1 VTDARVLVIGG
12 GFSGA
17 MTAAHLAGSG
27 VDVQVIEPGVLGRGL
42 AYAATPYPLLL
53 NTPVS
58 AMSALRDV
66 PRHFETWLERHDA
79 RLAADAAAPPTAGA
93 IAPGPVGGELPHRRG
108 DEFVPRA
115 LYGDYL
121 EHTISDVSRG
131 GLDVVRARATSLD
144 RSATGFTVRC
154 DDGRTLTAPSVVLAL
169 GNAPPRRPPA
179 VASLASGDER
189 YQADPYRAIAAIEP
203 TDPVA
208 ILGTGLTA
216 LDVLAALRAR
226 GHRGRIVCVSRRG
239 LVPIAHGAR
248 PLTSFSV
255 PRELVRQPRLHALL
269 SWWRERLERSAPVV
283 GGRSQG
289 MRSAGAAGGATG
301 QARRGFDAAVCEVAL
316 IAALRPFLP
325 TIWRRLPLADRARF
339 QRHIRPR
346 WDVIRH
352 RAPPAV
358 RAAVDTGLAAGSL
371 EILAGR
377 LATVASTAAGLRCEI
392 AAADGQTVVREARW
406 LVNCTGPERDV
417 RRLTSPL
424 VRSLLDRRLIAPD
437 PLGLGVLTGPSGQL
451 IGEDGFIPDAFVVGP
466 WRMADLWEATA
477 VPELRYHVA
486 DTAATI
492 AGPLAL
498 DTELQQVG

>member
-1 VTDARVLVIGG
+1 MVDHCRESGGRGAIGPDGVDKRVIVIGG

-17 MTAAHLAGSG
+17 MTAAHLAGAG

-79 RLAADAAAPPTAGA
+79 RRAADAVASPAAGA
-93 IAPGPVGGELPHRRG
+93 SAPGPVGGQLAQRRG

-121 EHTISDVSRG
+121 EHTIADLSRG
-131 GLDVVRARATSLD
+131 QLDVVRARATSLARTD
-144 RSATGFTVRC
+144 AGFTVRC
-154 DDGRTLTAPSVVLAL
+154 DDGRQLAAPSVVLAL
-169 GNAPPRRPPA
+169 GNAPPRRPAA
-179 VASLASGDER
+179 VAGLAPDDDR
-189 YQADPYRAIAAIEP
+189 YQADPYRAIAAIGD

-226 GHRGRIVCVSRRG
+226 GHRGRVVCMSRRG

-269 SWWRERLERSAPVV
+269 SWWRDRLERSTPMV
-283 GGRSQG
+283 
-289 MRSAGAAGGATG
+289 
-301 QARRGFDAAVCEVAL
+301 DAAVCEVAL
-316 IAALRPFLP
+316 IAALRPFMA

-352 RAPPAV
+352 RAPQAV

-377 LATVASTAAGLRCEI
+377 LAAVEATTTGLRCQL
-392 AAADGQTVVREARW
+392 AAADGRTLIRDVRW

-417 RRLTSPL
+417 RRLGSPL
-424 VRSLLDRRLIAPD
+424 VRSLLDHRLIAPD

-451 IGEDGFIPDAFVVGP
+451 IGEDGFVPGAYVVGP

-498 DTELQQVG
+498 DAELQQVG